1 MSNRCS
7 DRGANGTGFQTS
19 NLESY
24 FDDGRLAGR
33 DFSRKIGSGDPSS
46 SRKTIV
52 NVGRVSDHD
61 PRICRVFA
69 SSRRSDTKVCHGANR
84 GIYDCARVWKRR
96 N

>member
-7 DRGANGTGFQTS
+7 DRGASGTGFQTS
-19 NLESY
+19 IPECY
-24 FDDGRLAGR
+24 FGDGHLAGH

-52 NVGRVSDHD
+52 NVGRGSDHD
-61 PRICRVFA
+61 PRICRVFG
-69 SSRRSDTKVCHGANR
+69 SNRRSDTKVYHDANR
-84 GIYDCARVWKRR
+84 GIYDCGRVWKGR